1 MTGHFDKSEFYSL
14 QGGVNRS
21 ELLRRLTS
29 ENSFALEAPKKK
41 TEEFL
46 DTFDRRLHNNGL
58 VLVKEGISYYLK
70 NLSDGSVVE
79 SFNDKQ
85 NLAPKFWWDLP
96 KCGLKK
102 ELRKSIDIRA
112 LLSLAKIQRS
122 VAVLRL
128 LNEDK
133 KTVLFVY
140 IKDLKVLDSPHDNY
154 SVIVQTKAVRGYE
167 DEASEFGHYLGTIG
181 LEKRQGDILAAL
193 ESNLSK
199 YPLDYSS
206 KINVHLKPEMLA
218 PHATKLLLKNLFQTM
233 RANEFGIIE
242 DIDTEFLHDFRVA
255 VRRTRSALGQIK
267 EVFPDD
273 VTNEFKAK
281 FSEIGKATNELRD
294 LDVYLL
300 TEDSY
305 KNMLPDDL
313 RKGLDPMF
321 VSLAEKRAEALKK
334 CASFLKS
341 DRYKEITS
349 SWDVFLNSE
358 EPGSELARNAETQI
372 VHVAK
377 EHIWK
382 KYSKTIKLG
391 SKITSSTPD
400 PKLHSLRIECKKLR
414 YLLEFFTS
422 LFPEEEMKNIIK
434 HLKKLQDNLG
444 DFNDLH
450 VQQESLKSFLSGHNI
465 GYDAT
470 KANTQAAAGGLISVL
485 YQKQLGVRKKFSDN
499 FNEFSDKETTE
510 LFNKLF
516 KGDRLK
522 QP

>member
-1 MTGHFDKSEFYSL
+1 MTGHFDKNDFYSL
-14 QGGVNRS
+14 PDGINRG
-21 ELLRRLTS
+21 ELLRKLTS
-29 ENSFALEAPKKK
+29 ENSFVLEAPKKK
-41 TEEFL
+41 SEDFL
-46 DTFDRRLHNNGL
+46 DTFDRRLHNSGL
-58 VLVKEGISYYLK
+58 VLIKEGISYYLK

-85 NLAPKFWWDLP
+85 NLDPKFWWDLP

-112 LLSLAKIQRS
+112 LLSLAKLQRS
-122 VAVLRL
+122 VTVLRV

-140 IKDLKVLDSPHDNY
+140 IKDLKVLDSPHDKY
-154 SVIVQTKAVRGYE
+154 SVIVQTKALRGYE
-167 DEASEFGHYLGTIG
+167 NEANEFGEYLVAIG
-181 LEKRQGDILAAL
+181 LEKRRGDILAAL

-206 KINVHLKPEMLA
+206 KINVHLKPDMIA

-233 RANEFGIIE
+233 RANEFGIIK

-255 VRRTRSALGQIK
+255 VRRTRSALSQIK
-267 EVFPDD
+267 EVFAED

-281 FSEIGKATNELRD
+281 FSDIGKATNELRD

-300 TEDSY
+300 REDSY

-313 RKGLDPMF
+313 RNGLDPMF
-321 VSLAEKRAEALKK
+321 KSLAEKRAEALEK
-334 CASFLKS
+334 CAAFLRS
-341 DRYKEITS
+341 ERYKEIVR
-349 SWDVFLNSE
+349 SWEIFLNAE
-358 EPGSELARNAETQI
+358 EPADTRAKNSETHI
-372 VHVAK
+372 IHVAK

-391 SKITSSTPD
+391 SKIASSTPD
-400 PKLHSLRIECKKLR
+400 HKLHSLRIECKKLR
-414 YLLEFFTS
+414 YLLEFFMS
-422 LFPEEEMKNIIK
+422 LFPEDEIKNIIK

-450 VQQESLKSFLSGHNI
+450 VQQESLKSFLSGYNI
-465 GYDAT
+465 GYDPI
-470 KANTQAAAGGLISVL
+470 KVNTQAASGGLISVL
-485 YQKQLGVRKKFSDN
+485 YQKQISVRKKFSDN
-499 FNEFSDKETTE
+499 FNEFSEKETTE

-516 KGDRLK
+516 KRS
-522 QP
+522 

>member
-1 MTGHFDKSEFYSL
+1 MTGHFNKNDFYSL
-14 QGGVNRS
+14 PDGINRG

-46 DTFDRRLHNNGL
+46 DTFDRRLHNSGL
-58 VLVKEGISYYLK
+58 VLIKEGISYYLK

-85 NLAPKFWWDLP
+85 NLDPKFWWDLP

-122 VAVLRL
+122 IAVLRL
-128 LNEDK
+128 LNKDK

-140 IKDLKVLDSPHDNY
+140 IKDLKVLDNPHDKY
-154 SVIVQTKAVRGYE
+154 SVIVQTKALRGYE
-167 DEASEFGHYLGTIG
+167 NEANEFGEYLVAVG
-181 LEKRQGDILAAL
+181 LEKRRGDILAAL

-206 KINVHLKPEMLA
+206 KINVHLKPDMIA
-218 PHATKLLLKNLFQTM
+218 PHATRQLLKNLFKTM
-233 RANEFGIIE
+233 RANEFGIIK

-255 VRRTRSALGQIK
+255 VRRTRSALSQIK
-267 EVFPDD
+267 EVFPED
-273 VTNEFKAK
+273 VTIEFKTK
-281 FSEIGKATNELRD
+281 FSDIAKATNELRD

-300 TEDSY
+300 KEDSY

-313 RKGLDPMF
+313 RNGLDPLF
-321 VSLAEKRAEALKK
+321 KSLAEKRAKALEK
-334 CASFLKS
+334 CAAFLRS
-341 DRYKEITS
+341 ERYKEIVR
-349 SWDVFLNSE
+349 SWEIFLNTE
-358 EPGSELARNAETQI
+358 EPADTRAKNSETYI
-372 VHVAK
+372 IHVAK

-400 PKLHSLRIECKKLR
+400 PMLHSLRIECKKLR
-414 YLLEFFTS
+414 YLLEFFMS

-434 HLKKLQDNLG
+434 RLKKLQDNLG

-450 VQQESLKSFLSGHNI
+450 VQQESLKFFLSEHNI
-465 GYDAT
+465 GYDPI

-485 YQKQLGVRKKFSDN
+485 YQKQIRYRKKFSDN
-499 FNEFSDKETTE
+499 FNEFSDKDTTE

-516 KGDRLK
+516 KGG
-522 QP
+522 